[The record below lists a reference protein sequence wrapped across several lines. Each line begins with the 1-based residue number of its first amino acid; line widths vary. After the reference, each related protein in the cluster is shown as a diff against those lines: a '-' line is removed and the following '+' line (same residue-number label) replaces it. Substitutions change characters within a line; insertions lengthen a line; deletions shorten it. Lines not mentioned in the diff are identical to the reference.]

1 MGSTL
6 PALSKTG
13 FLARLAACAPLEVSE
28 RSGSALW
35 LHFEEL
41 RRWNP
46 TLSLIGPGSAAELVE
61 RHYGEA
67 LAALPLLGD
76 SLQTV
81 VDVGSGAGFP
91 GFVLAACRPLLDVT
105 LVETNARKWAFLQAA
120 SRRAALPCRCLNVR
134 VEVPLP
140 EGLPATMDVLTA
152 RALKLDAIVTALD
165 SRLTAAARIL
175 FWAGGES
182 FAPPPGWRPVRELA
196 LPGSARRRIVELQR
210 A

>member
-6 PALSKTG
+6 PSLSEAE
-13 FLARLAACAPLEVSE
+13 FSNRIEACAPLELTE
-28 RSGSALW
+28 ATRNALW

-46 TLSLIGPGSAAELVE
+46 SLSLIGPGSAGELVE

-67 LAALPLLGD
+67 LAALPWLVGPRK
-76 SLQTV
+76 TV

-91 GFVLAACRPLLDVT
+91 GFVLAACLPQHDVT

-120 SRRAALPCRCLNVR
+120 CRRAALPCRCLNVR

-140 EGLPATMDVLTA
+140 EDLPPTMDVLTA
-152 RALKLDAIVTALD
+152 RALKLDAIVTALEG
-165 SRLTAAARIL
+165 RLGRAARIL

-182 FAPPPGWRPVRELA
+182 FAPPSGWRTVRELPLA
-196 LPGSARRRIVELQR
+196 GSQRRRIVELQR